1 MPTYESHH
9 PTVNIPNAPASRQ
22 LDGELVLP
30 PNSSTSPSR
39 STDGAMLLG
48 SARSRMLEERVNA
61 EIARARVE
69 LLYELRCQQQ
79 EQVINR
85 ATRIMAK
92 IRENADNPLLVEG
105 LQASF
110 VDWLAESR
118 AVIRHAVERGW

>member
-1 MPTYESHH
+1 MPTYQPHH
-9 PTVNIPNAPASRQ
+9 PTVDIPNAPARQ
-22 LDGELVLP
+22 PLDGELVLP
-30 PNSSTSPSR
+30 PSTSPSS

-79 EQVINR
+79 EQVISR

-110 VDWLAESR
+110 
-118 AVIRHAVERGW
+118 

>member
-1 MPTYESHH
+1 MPTYQPHY
-9 PTVNIPNAPASRQ
+9 PTVNIPNSPAHQ
-22 LDGELVLP
+22 LEGELVLP
-30 PNSSTSPSR
+30 SNTSVSPSS
-39 STDGAMLLG
+39 STDGAFLLG
-48 SARSRMLEERVNA
+48 AARSRMLEEKVNA
-61 EIARARVE
+61 EMARARVE

-79 EQVINR
+79 EQVISR